1 MSKYRLS
8 IQLLPSTKEEADAL
22 NKESASDP
30 VVEDLEKDEERVKS
44 PTTPA
49 LEGDSPEKKIATPRQ
64 LFSRKTDFVPGSGG
78 QASSQIK
85 PHGTFSNKNIS
96 FPAHFQLF

>member
-22 NKESASDP
+22 SKESASDP
-30 VVEDLEKDEERVKS
+30 VVEEIEKEEERLK
-44 PTTPA
+44 TTPA
-49 LEGDSPEKKIATPRQ
+49 LEGDSPKKKISTPRQ

-78 QASSQIK
+78 QASSQNIK